1 MMSPQDSADQGRE
14 ILLGA
19 PCTLSG
25 MPFYTQLI
33 GRDRYASKEVLIEW
47 TDQED
52 MPLVFDEGPCGEVS
66 IAVCAGA

>member
-1 MMSPQDSADQGRE
+1 MMSPQDSADQGLK

-19 PCTLSG
+19 PCTL
-25 MPFYTQLI
+25 PFYTQVI
-33 GRDRYASKEVLIEW
+33 GRERHASSEILIQW

-52 MPLVFDEGPCGEVS
+52 MPLVFDEGTCGEIS